1 MTCRRKDVCAGAR
14 ALGAMTCRRKDVCAG
29 ARGWYRGECAGSCG
43 FATGAAFRFVLPQE
57 YGLPRQCA
65 HWLAMPCRRKDV
77 CAGARTRRAM
87 TCRRKDVCAGAR
99 TRFTMT
105 GRKRAGVGGARR
117 QKSGSPPRGTSGSC
131 YTSRLPAGMLPS
143 SITKC
148 SCSPRSADRS
158 IPQLS
163 CPIIFRGARL
173 VTATRVLPT
182 SSSGV

>member
-1 MTCRRKDVCAGAR
+1 MTCRRQKGVCGCKDAVRNAMQKEGRVRGCKDAWRNDMQKEGRVRGCKDAVHNDRQKAG
-14 ALGAMTCRRKDVCAG
+14 GV
-29 ARGWYRGECAGSCG
+29 RG
-43 FATGAAFRFVLPQE
+43 T
-57 YGLPRQCA
+57 
-65 HWLAMPCRRKDV
+65 
-77 CAGARTRRAM
+77 
-87 TCRRKDVCAGAR
+87 
-99 TRFTMT
+99 
-105 GRKRAGVGGARR
+105 RR
-117 QKSGSPPRGTSGSC
+117 QKSGSPPWGASGSC

>member
-1 MTCRRKDVCAGAR
+1 MTCRRQKRVCGCKDAAR
-14 ALGAMTCRRKDVCAG
+14 DDMQKEGRVRGCKDA
-29 ARGWYRGECAGSCG
+29 ARNDMQKEGRVRGC
-43 FATGAAFRFVLPQE
+43 
-57 YGLPRQCA
+57 
-65 HWLAMPCRRKDV
+65 KDAV
-77 CAGARTRRAM
+77 HN
-87 TCRRKDVCAGAR
+87 D
-99 TRFTMT
+99 
-105 GRKRAGVGGARR
+105 R
-117 QKSGSPPRGTSGSC
+117 QKAGRCSRNKGAKISGSPPRGTSGSC